1 MRILIGLL
9 AILIGIKVL
18 KKVSK
23 LIMILAILIG
33 VYLCVSGSVSIGIAS
48 VLSMIGG
55 ALKKKSPGQFLQ

>member
-9 AILIGIKVL
+9 AILIGVKVL

-23 LIMILAILIG
+23 VIMTLVILIG
-33 VYLCVSGSVSIGIAS
+33 VYLCVSGSVSVAIAY

-55 ALKKKSPGQFLQ
+55 AL

>member
-9 AILIGIKVL
+9 AILIGVKVL

-23 LIMILAILIG
+23 LIMILAILLGI
-33 VYLCVSGSVSIGIAS
+33 YLCVSGSVSIGIAS

-55 ALKKKSPGQFLQ
+55 AL

>member
-1 MRILIGLL
+1 MRVLIGSL
-9 AILIGIKVL
+9 AILIGVKVL

-33 VYLCVSGSVSIGIAS
+33 VYFCVSGAVPIVIAN

-55 ALKKKSPGQFLQ
+55 VL

>member
-23 LIMILAILIG
+23 LIMILAILLGI
-33 VYLCVSGSVSIGIAS
+33 YLCKNPCKDIFR
-48 VLSMIGG
+48 
-55 ALKKKSPGQFLQ
+55 KKAPDSAHKRLHPIP

>member
-23 LIMILAILIG
+23 LIMIRAILIG
-33 VYLCVSGSVSIGIAS
+33 VYLCVSGLVSIGIAS

-55 ALKKKSPGQFLQ
+55 AL

>member
-33 VYLCVSGSVSIGIAS
+33 VYLCVSGSVSIGIAN

-55 ALKKKSPGQFLQ
+55 AL